1 MKISDRIKAIC
12 DAVTSGETIADI
24 GTDHAYVPLILYKN
38 NVSPHVIMCDI
49 SADSL
54 SKAKKSFTDAEI
66 DMPESSFRVGDGI
79 DVIEKGEVD
88 ALIIAGLGGVTIVDI
103 LSNDIDKLQSFK
115 KLILQPRNNSGP
127 LRSFLYRYGFDIT
140 DNKLEIGRA
149 HV

>member
-79 DVIEKGEVD
+79 DVIEKGKSMPLSLLD
-88 ALIIAGLGGVTIVDI
+88 LAG
-103 LSNDIDKLQSFK
+103 
-115 KLILQPRNNSGP
+115 
-127 LRSFLYRYGFDIT
+127 
-140 DNKLEIGRA
+140 
-149 HV
+149 